1 MQHRMKTHQLTP
13 EQVDTLL
20 YKAEVGRLGT
30 ISGDGYPYVISMH
43 FIYHDGKIY
52 MHGLPKGQKID
63 NINRNSKVCFEI
75 DELFGL
81 LTENVT
87 IACDT
92 EAEYNSV
99 IIVGTATIVKDIE
112 LKRKVLDKIVEKFT
126 PQFAGHELPEK
137 MVKGTA
143 VIEIQI
149 ERCTGKYHK

>member
-13 EQVDTLL
+13 GQVDTLL
-20 YKAEVGRLGT
+20 YQAEVGHLGT
-30 ISGDGYPYVISMH
+30 ISEDGYPYVISMH
-43 FIYHDGKIY
+43 FIYHDSKIY

-63 NINRNSKVCFEI
+63 NINRNPKVCFEV

-81 LTENVT
+81 LTESVIT
-87 IACDT
+87 ACNT
-92 EAEYNSV
+92 EAKYNSV
-99 IIVGTATIVKDIE
+99 IIVGTAAIVKDIE
-112 LKRKVLDKIVEKFT
+112 RKRKVLDKIVEKFT

>member
-1 MQHRMKTHQLTP
+1 MQHRMKTYQLTP

-30 ISGDGYPYVISMH
+30 ISEDGYPYVISMH

-63 NINRNSKVCFEI
+63 NINRNSKVCFEV

-81 LTENVT
+81 LTESVT

-92 EAEYNSV
+92 EAKYNSV
-99 IIVGTATIVKDIE
+99 IIVGTAAIVKDIE